1 MYRFT
6 AAHNCPEGP
15 GHIPP
20 RVGIVEP
27 VLPENDQGG
36 RGAQAG
42 HHLGD
47 ALPVVVNL
55 PPFPVARFAHG
66 AAGDPLPGNRLGMG
80 AVFQVAQPRNA
91 GLLQREGGAAEGDG
105 PGLPLG
111 NVVRRGHRLAAGLPP
126 AQDEIGLLGVKVGGQ
141 GVGVSGHLAG
151 QELRFPFRQNLHGAR
166 PAVGG
171 VPDVVAAGLL
181 GVSGL

>member
-6 AAHNCPEGP
+6 AAHHRPEGP
-15 GHIPP
+15 GHVPP
-20 RVGIVEP
+20 RAGIVEP

-55 PPFPVARFAHG
+55 PPFTVARFAHG
-66 AAGDPLPGNRLGMG
+66 AADDPLPGNRLGMG

-91 GLLQREGGAAEGDG
+91 GLLQREGGTAAGDG
-105 PGLPLG
+105 PGLLLG
-111 NVVRRGHRLAAGLPP
+111 SVARRDHRLAAGLPP
-126 AQDEIGLLGVKVGGQ
+126 AQDGIGLLGVKVGDQ
-141 GVGVSGHLAG
+141 GVDVSGHLAG
-151 QELRFPFRQNLHGAR
+151 QELRFPFR
-166 PAVGG
+166 
-171 VPDVVAAGLL
+171 
-181 GVSGL
+181 

>member
-1 MYRFT
+1 MGGPYVRGVYRFT
-6 AAHNCPEGP
+6 SAHHRPEGP
-15 GHIPP
+15 GHVPP

-55 PPFPVARFAHG
+55 PPLAAARFAHG
-66 AAGDPLPGNRLGMG
+66 AADDPLPGHRLGMG

-91 GLLQREGGAAEGDG
+91 GLSSVRVA
-105 PGLPLG
+105 PLRVMG
-111 NVVRRGHRLAAGLPP
+111 RVSRWGTWRAVVTVSPP
-126 AQDEIGLLGVKVGGQ
+126 
-141 GVGVSGHLAG
+141 VS
-151 QELRFPFRQNLHGAR
+151 RQPR
-166 PAVGG
+166 ME
-171 VPDVVAAGLL
+171 
-181 GVSGL
+181 